1 MAVLTP
7 ERTES
12 TPREPARRR
21 RPPLPRPRRQST
33 PPLPSDRRL
42 AAVLAAVLG
51 VATLVT
57 RLWDI
62 GYPADLVFDE
72 AYYPPE
78 AAEILELGYEYNRGY
93 TFIVHPP
100 LGKLLIA
107 IGEQLFGYN
116 SFGWRFPSAVA
127 GTIAVVV
134 LARLG
139 RRLTGSTL
147 LGLIAGLL
155 LALDGFSFSLG
166 RIGLLDVFLQM
177 FVVCAVACLVVDRDS
192 VRARIADGADRMTDR
207 VARNGFA
214 LGPRGWRIAAGVL
227 FGSACAVKW
236 SGVYFLAFFAVL
248 SLFWDRSAWR
258 DAGVRRPT
266 RVALRRGLPGAT
278 WALAALPVLTYLA
291 SFTGWFRGEN
301 SQARHWADQ
310 HPDTAFPWI
319 PGALRSLWHMHGE
332 WLHFHNGLST
342 PHPWESGPWSW
353 VVDGRPILLWNPQG
367 LTDATGGQVVRYIL
381 MLGTPT
387 LWFAFVPAM
396 LWLLWRIVARRD
408 PAALT
413 VAVGI
418 AAGWLTWFVNL
429 DRTMFIF
436 YMAPVVPFFVL
447 AVTLALQDVLGP
459 ARAGPLRRQAG
470 LTAVSLYLA
479 VVAMTFVFFYPILT
493 GQPLSHAE
501 WLQRMWFPSWF

>member
-12 TPREPARRR
+12 AHEQPVRRR
-21 RPPLPRPRRQST
+21 LSALPRPRRQVT
-33 PPLPSDRRL
+33 PPLPADRRL
-42 AAVLAAVLG
+42 AAVLTAVLG
-51 VATLVT
+51 LATLVT

-62 GYPADLVFDE
+62 SYPADRVFDE

-78 AAEILELGYEYNRGY
+78 AREILELGYEYNRGY

-107 IGEQLFGYN
+107 IGEQLFGYD
-116 SFGWRFPSAVA
+116 SFGWRVPSAIA

-134 LARLG
+134 LTRLA

-147 LGLIAGLL
+147 LGLVAGLL

-177 FVVCAVACLVVDRDS
+177 FVVCAVACLVVDRDQ
-192 VRARIADGADRMTDR
+192 VRDRVRDGAERMTDR
-207 VARNGFA
+207 MTRTGFR

-236 SGVYFLAFFAVL
+236 SGIYFLAFFALL
-248 SLFWDRSAWR
+248 SLWWDRSAWR
-258 DAGVRRPT
+258 EAGVTRPT
-266 RVALRRGLPGAT
+266 RVALRRGLPGAA
-278 WALAALPVLTYLA
+278 WALGVLPVLTYLA

-301 SQARHWADQ
+301 SQGRHWADQ

-332 WLHFHNGLST
+332 WLRFHNGLST
-342 PHPWESGPWSW
+342 PHPWESSPWSW
-353 VVDGRPILLWNPQG
+353 LVDGRPILLWNPQG
-367 LTDATGGQVVRYIL
+367 LTGPDGNPVIRYIL

-387 LWFAFVPAM
+387 LWFAFAPAM
-396 LWLLWRIVARRD
+396 LWLLWRVVARRD
-408 PAALT
+408 QAALT
-413 VAVGI
+413 VAVAI

-436 YMAPVVPFFVL
+436 YMAPALPFFVL
-447 AVTLALQDVLGP
+447 AVTLVLQDVLGP
-459 ARAGPLRRQAG
+459 PEATASRRQAG
-470 LTAVSLYLA
+470 LALLCLYLA
-479 VVAMTFVFFYPILT
+479 LVAMTFVFFYPLLT
-493 GQPLSHAE
+493 GEPLSHAE
-501 WLQRMWFPSWF
+501 WLRRMWFPSWF